1 MNGLV
6 SSWAEVT
13 TPVVAM
19 SPAGRCVTLSHWAIE
34 ACVAAS
40 RRTIV
45 HTTWLS
51 PRRFGPANTS
61 IVMTCW
67 SPRLGP
73 VLPRS
78 TCSTATTLPVSLK
91 SPPLP
96 CLSAWA
102 EVAARPRTGT
112 AIRERSFL
120 FMPPM
125 VRCAGHGAIRGY
137 PQGLPQS
144 ARELGA
150 RGDVE
155 LAVGARQVHL
165 DRLLSQEQCLRDLA
179 VGHAV
184 GGHPRDAL
192 LGRGQLAPALD
203 RIAARARPGGDE
215 LIVRSRRDRRRAA
228 RGRELD
234 GLGQRRAGRGGP
246 ARAPVRG
253 AEREQGERELQPRRR
268 RAQDRDRLVEVF
280 DARACQ
286 SGRAQ
291 RHPERPRLAE
301 GARPRDVLGGELAGL
316 IGPAELRQ
324 QGHRVRPP

>member
-19 SPAGRCVTLSHWAIE
+19 SPAGRWVTLSHWAIE

-102 EVAARPRTGT
+102 EVAARPRTGI

-125 VRCAGHGAIRGY
+125 VRRRARGGIGDD

-155 LAVGARQVHL
+155 LAVSAGQVHL
-165 DRLLSQEQCLRDLA
+165 DRLLGQEQRLRDLA
-179 VGHAV
+179 IGHAF
-184 GGHPRDAL
+184 GGHAGDAL

-203 RIAARARPGGDE
+203 RVAARAGAGGDE
-215 LIVRSRRDRRRAA
+215 LVVSA
-228 RGRELD
+228 RGD
-234 GLGQRRAGRGGP
+234 RG
-246 ARAPVRG
+246 
-253 AEREQGERELQPRRR
+253 
-268 RAQDRDRLVEVF
+268 
-280 DARACQ
+280 
-286 SGRAQ
+286 
-291 RHPERPRLAE
+291 
-301 GARPRDVLGGELAGL
+301 
-316 IGPAELRQ
+316 
-324 QGHRVRPP
+324 